1 MADGRLSGGVNREGV
16 SYYNNLINELLS
28 KGMCMFPIFS
38 ILHQFFCF
46 TTASKTNAPLYVHY
60 CSRGIIIKLRNTY
73 LFAGLQPFVT
83 IFHWDSP
90 QSLEDKYKGFLSP
103 NIM

>member
-1 MADGRLSGGVNREGV
+1 MSDWMTDGSLSGGVNREGV
-16 SYYNNLINELLS
+16 NYYNNLINELLS
-28 KGMCMFPIFS
+28 KGMCMFCIS
-38 ILHQFFCF
+38 SSVSQQLQRRNG
-46 TTASKTNAPLYVHY
+46 ALYVHY

>member
-1 MADGRLSGGVNREGV
+1 MWSNSLQTKQ
-16 SYYNNLINELLS
+16 L
-28 KGMCMFPIFS
+28 
-38 ILHQFFCF
+38 Q
-46 TTASKTNAPLYVHY
+46 NAKPKMPDD
-60 CSRGIIIKLRNTY
+60 SPQRGIIIKLRNTY

-90 QSLEDKYKGFLSP
+90 QSLEDKYKGFLNP